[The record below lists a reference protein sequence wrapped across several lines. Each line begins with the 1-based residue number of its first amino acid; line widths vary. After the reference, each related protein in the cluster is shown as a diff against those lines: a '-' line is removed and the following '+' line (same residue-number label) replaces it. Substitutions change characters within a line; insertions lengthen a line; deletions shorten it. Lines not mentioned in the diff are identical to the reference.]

1 MTKLEWSILA
11 VAVTICA
18 ALIWSTVHGAAV
30 SVAMRSAGQA
40 MVTLGYF
47 LIGSAG

>member
-1 MTKLEWSILA
+1 MSKMEWSVLA
-11 VAVTICA
+11 IAVTICGV
-18 ALIWSTVHGAAV
+18 LIWSTVHGAAV
-30 SVAMRSAGQA
+30 SVAMRGAGYT